1 MDCIFCKIVN
11 KELNSEIVF
20 ENENIVGFNDINPVA
35 PYHILFVP
43 KKHIDRLT
51 NAELEDINLLGELI
65 YQAKEYAKKIGLD
78 NSGYRLVLNTGKDAG
93 QAVFHIHLHLIGGR
107 VMSWPP
113 G

>member
-1 MDCIFCKIVN
+1 MECIFCKIVE
-11 KELNSEIVF
+11 KKISSEIVF

-35 PYHILFVP
+35 PTHILFVP
-43 KKHIDRLT
+43 RKHIDRLD
-51 NAELEDINLLGELI
+51 NASQRDINILGELI

-78 NSGYRLVLNTGKDAG
+78 QIGYRLVFNTGKDAG
-93 QAVFHIHLHLIGGR
+93 QAVFHIHLHLLGGR

>member
-1 MDCIFCKIVN
+1 MECIFCKIVE
-11 KELNSEIVF
+11 KKISSEIVF

-35 PYHILFVP
+35 PTHILFVP
-43 KKHIDRLT
+43 RKHIDRLD
-51 NAELEDINLLGELI
+51 NASVEDINILGELI

-78 NSGYRLVLNTGKDAG
+78 QSGYRLVFNTGKDAG

>member
-1 MDCIFCKIVN
+1 VDCIFCKIVN

-35 PYHILFVP
+35 PYHILFVL
-43 KKHIDRLT
+43 I